1 MRRRYVIGATLASAA
16 ALAAC
21 GTVSTQ
27 SSKLSQTS
35 SPLQASKQA
44 SQPASTPTSE
54 YLDIYKGMPNQPV
67 SSNGYP
73 FSVPDELRILA
84 PKLLKKEVLDTKLA
98 KIGDV
103 YVGTNW
109 SPTQRMEIYTAKM
122 YWTYETLLS
131 NPQYLVTTGPY
142 AQTNRAILSE
152 LPTLFAPF
160 YGSIAAADQQMVTTK
175 SDGLAIFRGD
185 LPGDFAT
192 GINTAVKPCL
202 DATDISFSKGF
213 VDFALPKGSVALKM
227 TGPDGYNYTGG
238 LTYVT
243 GVKADPGEWSH
254 VWEVVGSGSEIQP

>member
-1 MRRRYVIGATLASAA
+1 MRRRYVIGVTLASAA
-16 ALAAC
+16 VLAAC

-27 SSKLSQTS
+27 SHKPSQTS
-35 SPLQASKQA
+35 SPLKASK
-44 SQPASTPTSE
+44 PASTPASE

-73 FSVPDELRILA
+73 FAVPDELRILA

-122 YWTYETLLS
+122 YWTYETVLS

-213 VDFALPKGSVALKM
+213 VDFTLPKGSVALKM
-227 TGPDGYNYTGG
+227 TGPGGYNYTGG

-243 GVKADPGEWSH
+243 GVKADPGNWSH
-254 VWEVVGSGSEIQP
+254 IWQVVGSGSEIQP

>member
-1 MRRRYVIGATLASAA
+1 LASAA
-16 ALAAC
+16 VLAAC

-27 SSKLSQTS
+27 SSKPSQTS

-44 SQPASTPTSE
+44 SQPASTPASE
-54 YLDIYKGMPNQPV
+54 YLDIYKGMANQPV

-122 YWTYETLLS
+122 FWTYSDVFS
-131 NPQYLVTTGPY
+131 NPQYLDTTGPY

-152 LPTLFAPF
+152 IPTLFAPF
-160 YGSIAAADQQMVTTK
+160 YGSIAAVDQQMVTTL

-185 LPGDFAT
+185 RPGQFDT
-192 GINTAVKPCL
+192 GINTTITPTFNT
-202 DATDISFSKGF
+202 TDISFNKGF
-213 VDFALPKGSVALKM
+213 VDFALPKGSVAVKL
-227 TGPDGYNYTGG
+227 TGPGASLYTGG

-243 GVKADPGEWSH
+243 GVKEDPGEWSH
-254 VWEVVGSGSEIQP
+254 VWQVVESGAQVQP